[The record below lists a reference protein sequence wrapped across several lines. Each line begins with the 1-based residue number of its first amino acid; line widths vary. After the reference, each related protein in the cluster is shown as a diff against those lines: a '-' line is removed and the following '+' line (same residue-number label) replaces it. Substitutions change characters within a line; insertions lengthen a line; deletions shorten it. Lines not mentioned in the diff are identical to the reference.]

1 MTARTVPATGSGGGV
16 RGVRARAR
24 AARLPRDL
32 HPVAWYAWAIGLATA
47 ASSTTNPLVLG
58 LLLAVATLVVVARR
72 SDQPWAASFRL
83 YLWLALFVLVLRV
96 VFRIVFG
103 GSYPGTVLLDLPEI
117 PLPDW
122 VLGVRL
128 LGPLTQE
135 GLLSGVYDGLRLAT
149 IIVCIGAANALANPK
164 RLLRSVPPA
173 LHEVG
178 TALVVAVTV
187 LPQLADSVRRVRAA
201 QQLRAGEERRV
212 RGLRRVLVPVLEDAL
227 ERSLALAAGMDA
239 RGYGRAPGQTR
250 RERWTTGA
258 LLLVGLGGIC
268 VGVYGVLD
276 QTAPRV
282 LAAPMLVLGVVVAV
296 AGLVSAGRRVDRT
309 RYRADRWR
317 WPELVVVASGVVVG
331 AVGVWAARNQVPIAY
346 PDLTRVPEISLALL
360 LGVLVGAL
368 AAVVA
373 PEPRTVAA

>member
-1 MTARTVPATGSGGGV
+1 MSGTRSGV
-16 RGVRARAR
+16 ADVRARAR

-58 LLLAVATLVVVARR
+58 LLLAVATLVVVSRR

-83 YLWLALFVLVLRV
+83 YLWLGLLVLVLRV
-96 VFRIVFG
+96 LFRVVFG
-103 GSYPGTVLLDLPEI
+103 GSYPGTVLLDLPQV

-122 VLGVRL
+122 VLGVTL
-128 LGPLTQE
+128 LGPVTRE

-239 RGYGRAPGQTR
+239 RGYGRAPGLGRTER
-250 RERWTTGA
+250 RTTGA
-258 LLLVGLGGIC
+258 FLLLGLCGIC

-276 QTAPRV
+276 RTAPRA
-282 LAAPMLVLGVVVAV
+282 LAAPMLVLGVVAAV
-296 AGLVSAGRRVDRT
+296 AGLASAGRRVERS
-309 RYRADRWR
+309 RYRPDRWR
-317 WPELVVVASGVVVG
+317 WPELVVVASGVAVG
-331 AVGVWAARNQVPIAY
+331 AVGVWASRSQVAIAY
-346 PDLTRVPEISLALL
+346 PDLAGAPEISLVLL
-360 LGVLVGAL
+360 VGVLLGAL

-373 PEPRTVAA
+373 PAPRTVAA

>member
-16 RGVRARAR
+16 QGVRARAR

-331 AVGVWAARNQVPIAY
+331 VVGVWAARNQVPIAY